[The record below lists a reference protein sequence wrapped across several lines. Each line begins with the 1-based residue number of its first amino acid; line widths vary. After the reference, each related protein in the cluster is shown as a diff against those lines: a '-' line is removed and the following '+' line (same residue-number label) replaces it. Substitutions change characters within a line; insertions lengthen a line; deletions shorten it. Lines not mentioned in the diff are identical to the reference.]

1 MNRVLLSLGSNIDPE
16 SHLRAA
22 VRLLAERCRLL
33 AVSPVYE
40 TAPVGKTDQP
50 PFLNAAAWVE
60 TPLTAAQLKVALA
73 DIEQQLGRQRG
84 IDKNA
89 ARTID
94 LDITLFNEAVFD
106 LAGRHI
112 PDPELLQ
119 YAYIAVPAADLAPQ
133 QRHPETGQTLSKIA
147 HRLAP
152 GPDDIKPRP
161 DIRLETEG

>member
-22 VRLLAERCRLL
+22 VRRLSQRCRLL
-33 AVSPVYE
+33 AVSTVYE
-40 TAPVGKTDQP
+40 TAPVGRIDQP
-50 PFLNAAAWVE
+50 PFLNAAAWIE
-60 TPLTAAQLKVALA
+60 TPLTAVQLKAALA
-73 DIEQQLGRQRG
+73 DIEWQLGRRRG
-84 IDKNA
+84 GDKNA

-133 QRHPETGQTLSKIA
+133 QRHPETGQTLSEIA
-147 HRLAP
+147 HRLAS
-152 GPDDIKPRP
+152 GADDIKPRP
-161 DIRLETEG
+161 DIRLEPAE